1 MSGLSQGPR
10 PPQYKRAL
18 PPQMLFEKALR
29 RDLFNTAGV
38 VFATLFTIMVT
49 TTLIRLLGRAA
60 VNKVDSADLLPLIAF
75 ASVNVLPILLVLT
88 LYVSVLLVLTRAY
101 RDSEMMVWFAS
112 GLSLTAWIRPV
123 LRFALPFVVVI
134 GLVSLLVGPW
144 ANQQASEYRRRFE
157 QREDVS
163 MVQPG
168 QFRESSSSNRV
179 FFVESVSEDQTQ
191 VRNVFVTQF
200 REGRLTVVAS
210 AGGRIETQQSGE
222 RFLVLENGRRW
233 DGVWGGSAYR
243 LMEFERYGVFLKPS
257 PPLAPDERARAQPT
271 SVLLADQSTA
281 HLGELAWRLG
291 MPISGLVVALLAIP
305 LAFVNPRVGRSV
317 NLIAAILI
325 YVAYNN
331 ASGLFKAW
339 ASQGKVSFTVG
350 LMATHLIVL
359 ALAAFLFWR
368 RTSLVRLWPWGSITQ
383 GDRRHAA
390 SSDVASS

>member
-1 MSGLSQGPR
+1 
-10 PPQYKRAL
+10 
-18 PPQMLFEKALR
+18 MLFQKALR

-123 LRFALPFVVVI
+123 LRFALPFVALIAV
-134 GLVSLLVGPW
+134 VSLVVGPW

-179 FFVESVSEDQTQ
+179 FFVESVSEDQTR

-210 AGGRIETQQSGE
+210 AGGKIETQPDGE

-233 DGVWGGSAYR
+233 DGVWGGNAYR
-243 LMEFERYGVFLKPS
+243 LMEFDRYGVFLKPS
-257 PPLAPDERARAQPT
+257 PALAPDDRARAQPT
-271 SVLLADQSTA
+271 TALIADPSDA
-281 HLGELAWRLG
+281 NLGELAWRLG
-291 MPISGLVVALLAIP
+291 MPISGLVVALLAVP

-331 ASGLFKAW
+331 ATGLFKAW
-339 ASQGKVSFTVG
+339 ASQGKVSFIVG
-350 LMATHLIVL
+350 LLATHVLVL
-359 ALAAFLFWR
+359 ALTAFLFWR
-368 RTSLVRLWPWGSITQ
+368 RTSLLRLWPWSAGA
-383 GDRRHAA
+383 R
-390 SSDVASS
+390 SSRAPGVSAGVANP

>member
-1 MSGLSQGPR
+1 
-10 PPQYKRAL
+10 
-18 PPQMLFEKALR
+18 MLFQKALR

-123 LRFALPFVVVI
+123 LRFALPFVALIAV
-134 GLVSLLVGPW
+134 VSLVVGPW

-179 FFVESVSEDQTQ
+179 FFVESVSEDQTR

-210 AGGRIETQQSGE
+210 AGGKIETQPDGE

-233 DGVWGGSAYR
+233 DGVWGGNAYR
-243 LMEFERYGVFLKPS
+243 LMEFDRYGVFLKPS
-257 PPLAPDERARAQPT
+257 PAPAPDDRARAQPT
-271 SVLLADQSTA
+271 MVLIADPSSA
-281 HLGELAWRLG
+281 NLGELAWRLG
-291 MPISGLVVALLAIP
+291 MPISGLVVALLAVP

-339 ASQGKVSFTVG
+339 ASQGKVSFIVG
-350 LMATHLIVL
+350 LLATHVLVL
-359 ALAAFLFWR
+359 ALTAFLFWR
-368 RTSLVRLWPWGSITQ
+368 RTSLLRLWPWSAGVRGSRAP
-383 GDRRHAA
+383 GVSAG
-390 SSDVASS
+390 VANP